1 MRNSGGST
9 EAKSKGKCAG
19 KALKGLND
27 YLSERLPLLR
37 EIEYYGVCSLL
48 NYGRAPIE
56 ALIKE
61 RQHGDIPLR
70 AVRIKADCWPK
81 ITDIYDKGG
90 FEIEG
95 RDRTYLFPT
104 PRIVADLLATLKVNP
119 CADNLSSLT
128 LEGEYGLHNVEHML
142 RLFPNLQELDVC
154 ATNGFLSASGN
165 KSSCCHLVSY

>member
-37 EIEYYGVCSLL
+37 EIKYYGVCSLL

-61 RQHGDIPLR
+61 QQHGDTPLR

-90 FEIEG
+90 FESEG

-104 PRIVADLLATLKVNP
+104 PRIVADLLVTLRINP
-119 CADNLSSLT
+119 C
-128 LEGEYGLHNVEHML
+128 GR
-142 RLFPNLQELDVC
+142 RLQ
-154 ATNGFLSASGN
+154 
-165 KSSCCHLVSY
+165 LVALYRPRRPRAG